1 MINKCKIIA
10 RYSTPLALLGV
21 VELLG
26 MQKAG
31 TAPPPILPPLT
42 NICITF
48 PALCSG
54 GAIIPTV
61 PKPKGPYTVFTVP
74 LCRIQDTRS
83 PQ

>member
-1 MINKCKIIA
+1 MINKCKTMA
-10 RYSTPLALLGV
+10 RYSTPLALLGAV
-21 VELLG
+21 GLLG

-31 TAPPPILPPLT
+31 AAPPPILPPIT

-54 GAIIPTV
+54 GVIIPTV
-61 PKPKGPYTVFTVP
+61 PKPKGPYTVFTVQP
-74 LCRIQDTRS
+74 CRILDTRS